1 MNLRKS
7 VLAMAIPAA
16 LAMASNAFVGTAQAA
31 VPDQTV
37 RPQAHKV
44 MAMGN
49 YANVIDRR
57 GVPAFMHDFDSD
69 AHQRFSP
76 LFDMGAWHGHL
87 LPVDKA
93 SAGGFPGPAVL
104 TEEYINFLA
113 SNLDQLK
120 VYADGK
126 LVDFEFSASS
136 YPGELKQKLV
146 NVPMSLTIDM
156 ELVFVNPR
164 TSLMKTTVHNPK
176 GLNLTLSWSGALMDR
191 YEGVDG
197 KDTSGM
203 TVAQK
208 YPELTRNIAGNELN
222 GVTVHLSKVR
232 QSGSLMTSGTS
243 TYEICRSAPAGAAV
257 ITSDGLSYEQ
267 VARVKDTLLTFHT
280 AYSYF
285 LSDEDRKT
293 HEQFADIMAN
303 ADARIEAA
311 RERWQG
317 YLIKGLTNNEASDRQ
332 ERVAVKAIE
341 TLNGNWRG
349 AAGALSYDTVTPS
362 VTARWFS
369 GNQTWPWDTWKQA
382 FAMAHFNTEVAK
394 SNIRAVFEHQIKADD
409 PVRPQDEGFIPDLVA
424 YNFSPERGGDGSN
437 WNERN
442 TKPSLAAWA
451 VWEVYKVEQDQAWL
465 EEMYPKLVAY
475 HNWWLRNRDHNG
487 NGIPEYGATLD
498 KAHNDANGDMMF
510 TVTYPGVAEVSTLKS
525 ILTAE
530 MLRQLTQV
538 AASHADD
545 NDRQNANKIVGAF
558 SSYYQD
564 FKETARRNP
573 GISRLLN
580 SIGSQ
585 AAAPAEDG
593 TISLTVYGIDAYNV
607 VTAIGGYKNIDLP
620 AQVAASWESGRDD
633 AANFGFIDEEQLA
646 AYIEAGGNRN
656 DWTVKFAQ
664 NFDEKGQALGYSL
677 MQESVDQA
685 SYMFSDNRL
694 LAAMATVLERYE
706 DAKKFDALAGNIK
719 DYINKCMFDKDSGYY
734 YDIAINDEPMANGCA
749 GEPLVKRGM
758 GPEGWSPLFNGAADR
773 EQADAVVKVMM
784 DPEKFNTFVPL
795 GTASLDNPAFG
806 PDIYWRG
813 RVWVDQVY
821 FGLKGMEQYGY
832 RQEAL
837 ELADRFFQNA
847 YGLTGDRPIQENY
860 NPLNGAPQGAPN
872 FSWSSALLYMLYY
885 DFFRDS
891 QSYQQDAEAQGPQ
904 VSAAPAAD
912 AAASATAAAGV
923 AAAVKAAPAPVKA
936 APAAAHAPVKTAPA
950 AAPAPVKAAPAA
962 APVPVKA
969 APAAAPVPVKAA
981 PAAAPAPVKAVP
993 AAAHAPVKA
1002 APAAAHAPVKAA
1014 PAAAP
1019 APAPVKAAPAPVKAV
1034 PAAAHAPVKA
1044 APAAAPA
1051 PVKSAPAAAHAPV
1064 KAAPA
1069 AAAAPAPVKAAP
1081 APVRAAPAQVATP
1094 AAPAAQAPAAA
1105 PAQAK

>member
-208 YPELTRNIAGNELN
+208 YPEMTRNIAGNELN

-267 VARVKDTLLTFHT
+267 VARVKDPLLTFHT

-510 TVTYPGVAEVSTLKS
+510 TVTYPGMAEVSTLKS

-706 DAKKFDALAGNIK
+706 DAKKFAALAGNIK

-912 AAASATAAAGV
+912 AAASAAAAAGI
-923 AAAVKAAPAPVKA
+923 AAAVKDAPAAAHAPAQVKAAQAPVKA
-936 APAAAHAPVKTAPA
+936 APAAV
-950 AAPAPVKAAPAA
+950 PAPVKAAPAA
-962 APVPVKA
+962 APAHVKA
-969 APAAAPVPVKAA
+969 AQ
-981 PAAAPAPVKAVP
+981 
-993 AAAHAPVKA
+993 APVKA

-1019 APAPVKAAPAPVKAV
+1019 APAPVKSV

-1051 PVKSAPAAAHAPV
+1051 PVKAAPAAAPAHVKAVPAAAHAPV

-1069 AAAAPAPVKAAP
+1069 A
-1081 APVRAAPAQVATP
+1081 VRAAPAQVATP